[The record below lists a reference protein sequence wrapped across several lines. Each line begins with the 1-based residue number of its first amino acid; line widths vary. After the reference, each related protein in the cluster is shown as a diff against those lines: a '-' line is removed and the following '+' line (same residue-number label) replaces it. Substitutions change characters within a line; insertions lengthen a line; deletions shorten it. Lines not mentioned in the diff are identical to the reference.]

1 MGRIVEGLKKAI
13 KNMTGVQVD
22 GRTKGEVLADYNAKT
37 TVIPLTINVVDANGA
52 VTGATVTL
60 KEGNV
65 VGSGTAVNAG
75 SDGNYSV
82 KLGEY
87 NYSIT
92 KVGYTTATGKISI
105 TASDVTIGSRI
116 VTVTLVASV

>member
-1 MGRIVEGLKKAI
+1 MGRIVDELKKAI

-37 TVIPLTINVVDANGA
+37 TTVPLTVNVVDANGA

-60 KEGNV
+60 KEGNA
-65 VGSGTAVNAG
+65 VGSGTVVAAG

-82 KLGEY
+82 KPGDY
-87 NYSIT
+87 NYSVT
-92 KVGYTTATGKISI
+92 KVGYTAATGVVNV
-105 TASDVTIGSRI
+105 TADDVAEGAVT
-116 VTVTLVASV
+116 VTVTLVASI